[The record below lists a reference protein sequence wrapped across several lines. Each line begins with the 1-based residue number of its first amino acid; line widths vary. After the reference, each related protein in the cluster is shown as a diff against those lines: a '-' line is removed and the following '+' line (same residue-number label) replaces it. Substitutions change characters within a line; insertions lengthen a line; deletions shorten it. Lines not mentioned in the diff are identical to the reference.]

1 MISYEEALDIIS
13 QHKFSPKTEK
23 RALYNASG
31 YILNES
37 LYADRDFPPFD
48 RVTMD
53 GISINH
59 SAYANGQRTFE
70 IEKTIG
76 AGMPQSSLEDT
87 TMCVQIMTGAMLP
100 LNADTIIRYE
110 DITIADNKATINVDS
125 VKHQQNVHFKGMDKR
140 QGDIVLA
147 KGTLLGAPEMI
158 VAAAIGKSE
167 LEVLMLP
174 KAAIIT
180 TGDELVDI
188 DEIPLDHQI
197 RRSSN
202 YGVQDLLKQWDI
214 EANQYHLNDD
224 KELMIKSLGEIIE
237 TVDLLV
243 LTGGV
248 SRGKFDYL
256 PDVLEALGVQK
267 HFHKVKQRPGK
278 PFWFG
283 TTPNGTTVFALPGN
297 PVSTFACANVYIK
310 HWLNTSFAKAD
321 KPVFVKLKEDIDFP
335 PPLTYFLECRAEFNA
350 SGEFEATPSRGHGSG
365 DFANMTQANGFVILP
380 SDKSEF
386 KKGEVY
392 PYILYRKDF

>member
-1 MISYEEALDIIS
+1 MISYEEALDIIA
-13 QHKFSPKTEK
+13 QHPFSPRTEK
-23 RALYNASG
+23 RALSDASG

-59 SAYANGQRTFE
+59 AAYANGQRTFT

-76 AGMPQSSLEDT
+76 AGMPQSSLEDAT
-87 TMCVQIMTGAMLP
+87 KCVQIMTGAMLP

-110 DITIADNKATINVDS
+110 DITITDDTATINADS
-125 VKHQQNVHFKGMDKR
+125 VKHQQNVHFKGMDRK
-140 QGDIVLA
+140 QGEMVLA
-147 KGTLLGAPEMI
+147 KSTVLGAPEMI
-158 VAAAIGKSE
+158 VAAAVGKSA
-167 LEVLMLP
+167 LEVLMPP

-188 DEIPLDHQI
+188 DETPLDHQI

-214 EANQYHLNDD
+214 DAKQHHLNDD

-248 SRGKFDYL
+248 SRGKFDFL
-256 PDVLEALGVQK
+256 PDVLEELGVVK

-283 TTPNGTTVFALPGN
+283 TAPNGTTVFALPGN

-310 HWLNTSFAKAD
+310 HWLNTSFSKAE
-321 KPVFVKLKEDIDFP
+321 KPVFVKLKEDIDFI

-350 SGEFEATPSRGHGSG
+350 LGEFEATPFKGHGSG

-380 SDKSEF
+380 SHKSEF

-392 PYILYRKDF
+392 PYVYYRKTI

>member
-1 MISYEEALDIIS
+1 MISYEEALDIIA

-23 RALYNASG
+23 RALSAASG
-31 YILNES
+31 YILSES
-37 LYADRDFPPFD
+37 IYADRDFPPFN

-59 SAYANGQRTFE
+59 AAYAAGQRTFE

-76 AGMPQSSLEDT
+76 AGMPQSKLDDPSK
-87 TMCVQIMTGAMLP
+87 CVQIMTGAMLP

-110 DITIADNKATINVDS
+110 DITIEDNKATINVDS
-125 VKHQQNVHFKGMDKR
+125 VNHQQNVHFKGMDKK
-140 QGDIVLA
+140 QGDMVLS
-147 KGTLLGAPEMI
+147 KGTVLGAPEMI
-158 VAAAIGKSE
+158 VAAAVGKSE
-167 LEVLMLP
+167 LEVLMP
-174 KAAIIT
+174 SKATIIT
-180 TGDELVDI
+180 TGDELVGI
-188 DEIPLDHQI
+188 DEIPKDHQI

-202 YGVQDLLKQWDI
+202 YGVQDLLGQWNI
-214 EANQYHLNDD
+214 KAKQYHLNDNKD
-224 KELMIKSLGEIIE
+224 LMIKSLGDIIE

-256 PDVLEALGVQK
+256 PEVLETLGVVK
-267 HFHKVKQRPGK
+267 HLHKVKQRPGK

-283 TTPNGTTVFALPGN
+283 TAPNGTTVFALPGN

-310 HWLNTSFAKAD
+310 HWLNTSFAKTE
-321 KPVFVKLKEDIDFP
+321 KQIYVKLKEDIDFQ
-335 PPLTYFLECRAEFNA
+335 PPLTYFLECSAEFNTL
-350 SGEFEATPSRGHGSG
+350 GEFEATPSRGHGSG

-380 SDKSEF
+380 SDKTEF

-392 PYILYRKDF
+392 PYIFYRKDF

>member
-13 QHKFSPKTEK
+13 QHKFSPKIEK
-23 RALYNASG
+23 RALSDASG

-53 GISINH
+53 GISISH
-59 SAYANGQRTFE
+59 AAYATGQRTFA

-76 AGMPQSSLEDT
+76 AGMPQSSLEDPSK
-87 TMCVQIMTGAMLP
+87 CIQIMTGAMLP

-110 DITIADNKATINVDS
+110 DISITDDIATINVGS
-125 VKHQQNVHFKGMDKR
+125 VKHQQNVHFKGMDRK
-140 QGDIVLA
+140 QGDMVLA

-158 VAAAIGKSE
+158 VAAAVGKSE
-167 LEVLMLP
+167 LEVLMPP

-180 TGDELVDI
+180 TGDELVGI

-202 YGVQDLLKQWDI
+202 YGVQDLLTQWNIDAKQH
-214 EANQYHLNDD
+214 HLNDD

-248 SRGKFDYL
+248 SRGKFDFL
-256 PDVLEALGVQK
+256 PDVLEALGVVK

-283 TTPNGTTVFALPGN
+283 TAPNGTTVFALPGN

-310 HWLNTSFAKAD
+310 HWLNTSFSKAENQ
-321 KPVFVKLKEDIDFP
+321 VLVKLKENIDFQ
-335 PPLTYFLECRAEFNA
+335 PPLTYFLECSAEFNA
-350 SGEFEATPSRGHGSG
+350 LGEYEATPFKGHGSG

-380 SDKSEF
+380 SDKSAF

>member
-1 MISYEEALDIIS
+1 MISYEEALDIIA
-13 QHKFSPKTEK
+13 QHPFSPRTEK
-23 RALYNASG
+23 RALSDASG

-59 SAYANGQRTFE
+59 AAYANGQRTFT

-76 AGMPQSSLEDT
+76 AGMPQSSLEDAT
-87 TMCVQIMTGAMLP
+87 KCVQIMTGAMLP

-110 DITIADNKATINVDS
+110 DITITDDTATINADS
-125 VKHQQNVHFKGMDKR
+125 VKHQQNVHFKGMDRK
-140 QGDIVLA
+140 QGEMVLA
-147 KGTLLGAPEMI
+147 KSTVLGAPEMI
-158 VAAAIGKSE
+158 VAAAVGKSA
-167 LEVLMLP
+167 LEVLMPP

-188 DEIPLDHQI
+188 DETPLDHQI

-214 EANQYHLNDD
+214 DAKQHHLNDD

-248 SRGKFDYL
+248 SRGKFDFL
-256 PDVLEALGVQK
+256 PDVLEELGVVK

-283 TTPNGTTVFALPGN
+283 TAPNGTTVFALPGN

-310 HWLNTSFAKAD
+310 HWLNTSFSKAE
-321 KPVFVKLKEDIDFP
+321 KPVFVKLKEDIDFI

-350 SGEFEATPSRGHGSG
+350 LGEFEATPFKGHGSG
-365 DFANMTQANGFVILP
+365 DFANMSQANGFVILP
-380 SDKSEF
+380 SHKSEF

-392 PYILYRKDF
+392 PYVYYRKTI

>member
-1 MISYEEALDIIS
+1 MISYQEALATIS
-13 QHKFSPKTEK
+13 KYPFEPK
-23 RALYNASG
+23 SG
-31 YILNES
+31 HLKLGEINGHILNED
-37 LYADRDFPPFD
+37 LYADRDFPPYD

-53 GISINH
+53 GISINYE
-59 SAYANGQRTFE
+59 AFDKGQRSFE

-87 TMCVQIMTGAMLP
+87 AKCVQIMTGAMLP

-110 DITIADNKATINVDS
+110 DITIEDDIATINVDT
-125 VKHQQNVHFKGMDKR
+125 VKPRQNVHFKGEDKK
-140 QGDIVLA
+140 QGDVVLP
-147 KGTLLGAPEMI
+147 KGTVLGAPEMI
-158 VAAAIGKSE
+158 IAASIGKPT
-167 LEVLMLP
+167 LEVLLPP

-180 TGDELVDI
+180 TGDELVSI
-188 DEIPLDHQI
+188 DETPLDHQI

-202 YGVQDLLKQWDI
+202 YGVQDLLKQWNVG
-214 EANQYHLNDD
+214 AKQYHINDD
-224 KELMIKSLGEIIE
+224 KQLIMNKLSSIIS

-248 SRGKFDYL
+248 SRGKFDFL
-256 PDVLEALGVQK
+256 PEVLEELGVVK

-283 TTPNGTTVFALPGN
+283 TAPNGSTVFALPGN

-310 HWLNTSFAKAD
+310 QWLTKSLGINDQTIY
-321 KPVFVKLKEDIDFP
+321 VKLNQDIDFA
-335 PPLTYFLECRAEFNA
+335 PPLTYFLECRAEFSS
-350 SGEFEATPSRGHGSG
+350 SGELEATPFRGHGSG
-365 DFANMTQANGFVILP
+365 DFANMSQANGFVILP
-380 SDKSEF
+380 SDKLEF

>member
-1 MISYEEALDIIS
+1 MITYHEALDIIS
-13 QHKFSPKTEK
+13 KHPFKPK
-23 RALYNASG
+23 LG
-31 YILNES
+31 YLKLEEIDGHVLNED
-37 LYADRDFPPFD
+37 LYADRDFPPLD

-53 GISINH
+53 GISINYE
-59 SAYANGQRTFE
+59 SFSNGQRSFE

-76 AGMPQSSLEDT
+76 AGMPQSSLEDPSK
-87 TMCVQIMTGAMLP
+87 CVQIMTGAMLP
-100 LNADTIIRYE
+100 LNADTVIRYE
-110 DITIADNKATINVDS
+110 DISIEDNIATINIETI
-125 VKHQQNVHFKGMDKR
+125 KHRQNVHFKGEDKK
-140 QGDIVLA
+140 QSDVVLS
-147 KGTLLGAPEMI
+147 KGTVLGAPEMI
-158 VAAAIGKSE
+158 IAASIGKPT
-167 LEVLMLP
+167 LEVRLVP

-180 TGDELVDI
+180 TGDELVSI

-202 YGVQDLLKQWDI
+202 YGVQDLLKQWNI
-214 EANQYHLNDD
+214 EAKQYHLKDN
-224 KELMIKSLGEIIE
+224 KELMMNELSSIIS

-248 SRGKFDYL
+248 SRGKFDFL
-256 PDVLEALGVQK
+256 PEVLEELGVVK

-283 TTPNGTTVFALPGN
+283 TAPNGTTVFALPGN

-310 HWLNTSFAKAD
+310 HWLSTSLGISKQTIY
-321 KPVFVKLKEDIDFP
+321 VKLNQDIEFT
-335 PPLTYFLECRAEFNA
+335 PPLTYFLECRAEFSN
-350 SGEFEATPSRGHGSG
+350 SGELEATPFRGHGSG
-365 DFANMTQANGFVILP
+365 DFANMSQANGFVILP